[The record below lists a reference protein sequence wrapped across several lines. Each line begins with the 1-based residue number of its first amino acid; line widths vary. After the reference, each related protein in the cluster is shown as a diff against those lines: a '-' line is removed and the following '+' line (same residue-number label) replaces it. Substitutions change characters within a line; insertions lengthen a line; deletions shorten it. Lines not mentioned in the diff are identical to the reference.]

1 MILDQLKKE
10 TASIHEEVEQENL
23 AKYIMDGSIDQGTY
37 ERLLRQSF
45 MVYKSVEDFINARY
59 NILPDALK
67 PFSGFKKTNTLAQDI
82 AGFSSLPLPK
92 PIHIV
97 DTRDIATL
105 VGKLYVIEGSMI
117 GGVMISKKLPQC
129 SKLDHIKEHY
139 FFNNNTASSVAR
151 WKDFK
156 AAVQNIDFSDQD
168 IERAVA
174 SAKDTFQIF
183 KKAYKK
189 QTI

>member
-10 TASIHEEVEQENL
+10 TAAIHEAVEQENL
-23 AKYIMDGSIDQGTY
+23 AKYIMDGSIDQVMY

-67 PFSGFKKTNTLAQDI
+67 PFSGFKKTNALAQDI
-82 AGFSSLPLPK
+82 SGFSSLPLPK
-92 PIHIV
+92 PVRIAGN
-97 DTRDIATL
+97 RDIATL

-117 GGVMISKKLPQC
+117 GGMMITKKLAQC
-129 SKLDHIKEHY
+129 AKLDHIKEHH
-139 FFNNNTASSVAR
+139 FFNTNTASNVAR
-151 WKDFK
+151 WKEFK
-156 AAVQNIDFSDQD
+156 AAVEEIDFTEQE
-168 IERAVA
+168 IEKAVI
-174 SAKDTFQIF
+174 SAKDTFKVFQE
-183 KKAYKK
+183 AYKK